1 MKESKFRR
9 LTLEELLP
17 LKPQF
22 VKFLSVHGID
32 AGSWEKMKT
41 ADPERAEGFILQFS
55 QTIFAGVIDKVE
67 YLLHVRPQDL
77 RTYKT
82 GPDKIEMRGVFL
94 PEETSFDFTQEDLPA
109 KELFARLRS
118 AGVRPK
124 LYAAE
129 RAYLPIGRDQDLF
142 LLMEE
147 GALITDGGWFG
158 VLEALAG

>member
-17 LKPQF
+17 LQPQF

-32 AGSWEKMKT
+32 ASSWERMKT
-41 ADPERAEGFILQFS
+41 AEPNRAEGFILQFS
-55 QTIFAGVIDKVE
+55 QTIFAAVIAKVE
-67 YLLHVRPQDL
+67 YLIHTRPQDL

-82 GPDKIEMRGVFL
+82 GPEKIEMRGVFL
-94 PEETSFDFTQEDLPA
+94 PEETDFDFTQEDLPP
-109 KELFARLRS
+109 KELFERLKA

-147 GALITDGGWFG
+147 GALITDGALFG